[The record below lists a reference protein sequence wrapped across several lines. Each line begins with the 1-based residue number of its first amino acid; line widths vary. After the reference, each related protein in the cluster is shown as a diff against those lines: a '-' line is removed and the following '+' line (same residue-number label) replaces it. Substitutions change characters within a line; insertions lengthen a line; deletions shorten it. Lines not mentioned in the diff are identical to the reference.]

1 MDDIAVTD
9 MTVSIPRQAGI
20 YVRRERESQGRTRAQ
35 LARTA
40 HVSERL
46 LASLELGEAPGI
58 QLDKLIAVCGALG
71 LELCLRATGVPAQDE
86 APAQQA
92 PVPST
97 QLTQPA
103 SDYDAAWQEFMAA
116 QGIVLTDASD
126 ADERRV
132 D

>member
-1 MDDIAVTD
+1 
-9 MTVSIPRQAGI
+9 
-20 YVRRERESQGRTRAQ
+20 
-35 LARTA
+35 
-40 HVSERL
+40 
-46 LASLELGEAPGI
+46 
-58 QLDKLIAVCGALG
+58 
-71 LELCLRATGVPAQDE
+71 VPAQDE

-92 PVPST
+92 SVPST
-97 QLTQPA
+97 QLKQPA

>member
-58 QLDKLIAVCGALG
+58 QLDKLLAVCGALG

-92 PVPST
+92 SVPS
-97 QLTQPA
+97 TQPA